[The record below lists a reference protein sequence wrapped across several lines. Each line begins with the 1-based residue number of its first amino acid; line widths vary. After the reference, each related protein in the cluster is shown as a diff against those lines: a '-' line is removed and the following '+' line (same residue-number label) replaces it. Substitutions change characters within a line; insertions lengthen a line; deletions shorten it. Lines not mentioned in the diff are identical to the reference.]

1 MDSTKS
7 HRWPIVVEGIPFLIP
22 SLMVTVFFGFMGLKI
37 LLFLGILWTIFVAL
51 FFRNPSRRIPSIEQ
65 AILSPADGRIV
76 QIDHCDENNFLNDKA
91 IKVSIFMSLFD
102 VHLNRAP
109 ISGKVLKVNHRP
121 GKFFM
126 ANKDKA
132 SQFNEQN
139 AILIENEERVKI
151 LLVQIAGILARRIVC
166 YLKPG
171 DLLRKGEIF
180 GMIRFGSRVDLY
192 IPTNVKLTVKL
203 REYVKAGESIIGYIY
218 EKEKTSD

>member
-203 REYVKAGESIIGYIY
+203 GEYVKAGESIIGYIY